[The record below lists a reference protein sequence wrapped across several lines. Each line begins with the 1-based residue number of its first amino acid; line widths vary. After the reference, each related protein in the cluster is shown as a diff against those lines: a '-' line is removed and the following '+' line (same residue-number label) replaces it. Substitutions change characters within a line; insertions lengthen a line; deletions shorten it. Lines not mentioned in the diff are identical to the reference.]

1 MAAHI
6 TCRHEGCSYTASK
19 GLVNAHFAS
28 VHGKFSG
35 RGLKTVCVAVPGCR
49 VQKFKIC
56 VGNHPE
62 DIKAWRNERR
72 KRFPTR
78 ERVQKKGD
86 VEARKRAE
94 GALSAT
100 IDGSSHSGVKR
111 KLDKGGVSTTDDRS
125 DQDVSNEAGQKKSK
139 ADGATTSSSKEE
151 DAKAIDGGL
160 ASLLGGYGSSSSSD
174 DDDEQS
180 PGEIEEKPKISDS
193 VKNTTQQQQQQ
204 QQKQKQ
210 KQNPFYRTRPCRFY
224 LRTGRCRNG
233 ENCHYLHE
241 DGEARRS
248 AEEQRIDQSKR
259 DKARSDA
266 RRDVERLNSPHSN
279 NRQGFGREVDDYKYA
294 DPGPKAP
301 LLRKLLQ
308 NDIRRERS
316 LALQLL
322 RYIVDCNYLQEK
334 REEEVPAV
342 AAGAGGGAGGGGGG
356 NEKG

>member
-1 MAAHI
+1 M
-6 TCRHEGCSYTASK
+6 
-19 GLVNAHFAS
+19 
-28 VHGKFSG
+28 
-35 RGLKTVCVAVPGCR
+35 
-49 VQKFKIC
+49 QKFKIC

-62 DIKAWRNERR
+62 DIKSWIAERK

-78 ERVQKKGD
+78 DRVQKKED
-86 VEARKRAE
+86 VEARKREE

-100 IDGSSHSGVKR
+100 IDGSSRSGVKR
-111 KLDKGGVSTTDDRS
+111 KLDKVGVSTTDGRS
-125 DQDVSNEAGQKKSK
+125 NQDLSNQAGRKKSK
-139 ADGATTSSSKEE
+139 ADGATTTKKE
-151 DAKAIDGGL
+151 DAEVIDGGL
-160 ASLLGGYGSSSSSD
+160 ASLLGGYGSSSSD
-174 DDDEQS
+174 GGDDDEQS
-180 PGEIEEKPKISDS
+180 TGEIEEKPTISDDS
-193 VKNTTQQQQQQ
+193 VNTSQQREQQQ
-204 QQKQKQ
+204 
-210 KQNPFYRTRPCRFY
+210 QNPFYRTRPCRFY

-248 AEEQRIDQSKR
+248 VEEQRIDQSKR

-266 RRDVERLNSPHSN
+266 RRDVERLNTSSSPHSN
-279 NRQGFGREVDDYKYA
+279 RQGGGREVDDYKYT

-334 REEEVPAV
+334 KREVEEEVPSYMYDV
-342 AAGAGGGAGGGGGG
+342 SLG
-356 NEKG
+356 

>member
-1 MAAHI
+1 M
-6 TCRHEGCSYTASK
+6 
-19 GLVNAHFAS
+19 
-28 VHGKFSG
+28 
-35 RGLKTVCVAVPGCR
+35 
-49 VQKFKIC
+49 QKFKIC

-62 DIKAWRNERR
+62 DIKSWIAERK

-78 ERVQKKGD
+78 DGVQKKED
-86 VEARKRAE
+86 VEARKREE

-100 IDGSSHSGVKR
+100 IDGSSRSGVKR
-111 KLDKGGVSTTDDRS
+111 KLDKVGVSTTDGRS
-125 DQDVSNEAGQKKSK
+125 NQDLSNQAGRKKSK
-139 ADGATTSSSKEE
+139 ADGAATTKKE
-151 DAKAIDGGL
+151 DAEAIDVGL
-160 ASLLGGYGSSSSSD
+160 ASLLGGYGSSSSD
-174 DDDEQS
+174 GGDDDEQS
-180 PGEIEEKPKISDS
+180 TGGEIEEKPTIPDS
-193 VKNTTQQQQQQ
+193 VNTSQQREQQQ
-204 QQKQKQ
+204 
-210 KQNPFYRTRPCRFY
+210 QNPFYRTRPCRFY

-248 AEEQRIDQSKR
+248 VEEQRIDQSKR

-266 RRDVERLNSPHSN
+266 RRDVERLNSSPHSN
-279 NRQGFGREVDDYKYA
+279 RQGGGREVDDYKYA

-334 REEEVPAV
+334 KREVEEEVPSYMYDV
-342 AAGAGGGAGGGGGG
+342 SLG
-356 NEKG
+356 

>member
-1 MAAHI
+1 M
-6 TCRHEGCSYTASK
+6 
-19 GLVNAHFAS
+19 
-28 VHGKFSG
+28 HGKFSG

-62 DIKAWRNERR
+62 DIKAWIAERK

-78 ERVQKKGD
+78 ERVQKKED
-86 VEARKRAE
+86 VEARKREE

-100 IDGSSHSGVKR
+100 IDSSSRSGVKR
-111 KLDKGGVSTTDDRS
+111 KLDKVGVSTTDGRS
-125 DQDVSNEAGQKKSK
+125 NQDLSNQAGRKKSK
-139 ADGATTSSSKEE
+139 ADGATTTNTTKKE
-151 DAKAIDGGL
+151 DAEAIDGGL
-160 ASLLGGYGSSSSSD
+160 ASLLGGYGSSSSD
-174 DDDEQS
+174 GGGDDDEQS
-180 PGEIEEKPKISDS
+180 TGEIEEKPTISDS
-193 VKNTTQQQQQQ
+193 VNTSQQREQQQ
-204 QQKQKQ
+204 
-210 KQNPFYRTRPCRFY
+210 QNPFYRTRPCRFY

-233 ENCHYLHE
+233 ENCRYLHE

-266 RRDVERLNSPHSN
+266 RRDVERLNSSPRS
-279 NRQGFGREVDDYKYA
+279 NRQGGGREVDDYKYA

-334 REEEVPAV
+334 KER
-342 AAGAGGGAGGGGGG
+342 G
-356 NEKG
+356 